1 MKRMLMAG
9 IFLAGLVGQAHAGV
23 GLTVKA
29 GTLGIGAEV
38 TKSLVPMV
46 NGRVGG
52 SFFSYGFDGTEG
64 DISYDL
70 DLKLKSFNLLV
81 DFHPIL
87 NRGLRLSAGMVL
99 NSNGLDMVSQPITG
113 TYDIGGQR
121 YTATDVGTIIGAVDF
136 KSFAP
141 YVGIGW
147 GNAAGGRW
155 GIAFDLGIA
164 LQGSPQ
170 VDLSATGPIASDA
183 QFQTELSR
191 EESQVQDDISG
202 FKYYPVVSLGISFK
216 LSAM

>member
-1 MKRMLMAG
+1 MKRML
-9 IFLAGLVGQAHAGV
+9 LVGTVLLALTAQAYAGV
-23 GLTVKA
+23 GVTVKA

-38 TKSLVPMV
+38 TKSIVPTV
-46 NGRVGG
+46 NVRVGG
-52 SFFSYGFDGTEG
+52 SYFTYGFDGTEG
-64 DISYDL
+64 DVSYDL

-87 NRGLRLSAGMVL
+87 GRGLRLSAGMVL
-99 NSNGLDMVSQPITG
+99 NSNGVDMVSRPTAS
-113 TYDIGGQR
+113 YDIGGTT
-121 YTATDVGTIIGAVDF
+121 YTATDVGTIHGAVDF

-155 GIAFDLGIA
+155 GIAFDLGLA

-183 QFQTELSR
+183 QFLAELR
-191 EESQVQDDISG
+191 QEESQVQDDISG
-202 FKYYPVVSLGISFK
+202 FKYYPVVSLGLSFK